1 MKKLFLCAAIVC
13 ALCSCTSESYF
24 EPQVV
29 ENANESCPPKEDEN
43 LAEFLR
49 VCDEIIEMH
58 GQWDY
63 FREVLPNRYVEKI
76 DAKNYS
82 MDEAVLIIYLWWSNE
97 RTGEVLIEWTVFD
110 DFIFLL
116 PEKYFDIYPF
126 YI

>member
-1 MKKLFLCAAIVC
+1 M
-13 ALCSCTSESYF
+13 CSCTSESYF
-24 EPQVV
+24 DETIV
-29 ENANESCPPKEDEN
+29 ENANESYSSKEDEN
-43 LAEFLR
+43 SEFLK
-49 VCDEIIEMH
+49 VCDMIIEMH
-58 GQWDY
+58 GSWDY

-76 DAKNYS
+76 DAKNYTI
-82 MDEAVLIIYLWWSNE
+82 DEAVLIIYLWWSNE